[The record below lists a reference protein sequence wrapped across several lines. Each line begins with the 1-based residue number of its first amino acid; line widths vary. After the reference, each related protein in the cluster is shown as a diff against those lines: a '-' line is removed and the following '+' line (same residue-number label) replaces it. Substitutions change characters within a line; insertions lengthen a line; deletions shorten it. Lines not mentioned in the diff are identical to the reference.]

1 MLDGLEK
8 LGKPARR
15 CNQVKPL
22 ELADTGSK
30 FHEIDYL
37 GKKMV
42 IQTKLE
48 CALKNVLLQTQKRL
62 HFLNNSVV
70 HCELEQSMH

>member
-37 GKKMV
+37 GMV
-42 IQTKLE
+42 FPDGKL
-48 CALKNVLLQTQKRL
+48 L
-62 HFLNNSVV
+62 
-70 HCELEQSMH
+70 